1 MCFLWL
7 KGNILEGSIH
17 KILKNWFM
25 LGSLTVWMDAEV
37 WRAREKRKTELQGL
51 ANSDQ
56 LDQFFYNMD

>member
-1 MCFLWL
+1 
-7 KGNILEGSIH
+7 
-17 KILKNWFM
+17 M